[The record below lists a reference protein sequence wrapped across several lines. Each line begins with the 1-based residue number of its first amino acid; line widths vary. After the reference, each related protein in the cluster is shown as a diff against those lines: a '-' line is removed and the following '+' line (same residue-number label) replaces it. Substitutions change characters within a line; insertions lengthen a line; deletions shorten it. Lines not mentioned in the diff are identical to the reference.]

1 MKTARRWALLMLCAL
16 LLSGCGAEPVR
27 EEKEKPQAMEE
38 TVLISADT
46 QGLTASG
53 FTAALYFRYGATG
66 YLAAQTRLVDVERNE
81 APEHALVQALLDG
94 PSGGASFLSG
104 LFPPGTEVLSTLSQG
119 DTLFV
124 TFNEAMMGRYAD
136 EGQDAE
142 NQAEGELRRR
152 LCLDALS
159 ATLTEA
165 GLCARV
171 QVLVYRGVDQGK
183 SLRLTAGFLDQS
195 GDETLLPPLTRQ
207 EERLLTPHN
216 TAALILNAW
225 QRQDWAT
232 LYDLTAR
239 DAARPREQA
248 AYDAFAD
255 GGTLVDYTVSPGN
268 VALDGQ
274 SAVVSVELTLL
285 KEAGNREI
293 GGYPLRMCREDGLW
307 KIGYEELTGLMNQD

>member
-1 MKTARRWALLMLCAL
+1 MKGARRWALLILCAA
-16 LLSGCGAEPVR
+16 LLSGCGAPPPQ
-27 EEKEKPQAMEE
+27 EEEKPQPVEE
-38 TVLISADT
+38 TALISADT
-46 QGLTASG
+46 GGLPASG
-53 FTAALYFRYGATG
+53 FTAVLYFRYGTTA
-66 YLAAQTRLVDVERNE
+66 YLAPQTRQVEVGRNE

-94 PSGGASFLSG
+94 PSGAAPILGG

-136 EGQDAE
+136 EGQDA
-142 NQAEGELRRR
+142 ADRTEGVLRRQM
-152 LCLDALS
+152 CLDALS

-195 GDETLLPPLTRQ
+195 GDEALLPPLTRR
-207 EERLLTPHN
+207 EDRLLTPHN
-216 TAALILNAW
+216 TAVLILDAW
-225 QRQDWAT
+225 QRQEWAA

-248 AYDAFAD
+248 ACDAFAD
-255 GGTLVDYTVSPGN
+255 GGTLVSFSVSPGS
-268 VALDGQ
+268 VSPDGQ
-274 SAVVSVELTLL
+274 SAVVSVDLTLL
-285 KEAGNREI
+285 GEAGDREI
-293 GGYPLRMCREDGLW
+293 GGYPLRMRREDGLW
-307 KIGYEELTGLMNQD
+307 KIGYDELEKLMNQD